1 MAIEAERKEGRG
13 GREASTESEDM
24 PQPAGLVPG
33 NGLELDR
40 DDDVTDAAD
49 KPEDTRRGRD
59 AASGDRADGERTPP
73 WGPPLGDGW
82 GREGRAGALA
92 EPGPRTSSEAG
103 SGAGCERRGRSPATA
118 AVLPSGRRGTAGV
131 GEVAGVASN
140 TMAPNEGKERHRE
153 RIIRLSNK
161 AKRLANALHGK
172 GKNSHLL
179 HRHHPLPGLHP
190 PHHETR
196 R

>member
-1 MAIEAERKEGRG
+1 
-13 GREASTESEDM
+13 M

-33 NGLELDR
+33 KGLELDR

-59 AASGDRADGERTPP
+59 AASGDRTDGERVPP

-82 GREGRAGALA
+82 GREGREGRAGALA
-92 EPGPRTSSEAG
+92 ELGPRTSSDAG
-103 SGAGCERRGRSPATA
+103 SDAGCERRGRSPATA

-140 TMAPNEGKERHRE
+140 SMAPGATK
-153 RIIRLSNK
+153 
-161 AKRLANALHGK
+161 
-172 GKNSHLL
+172 
-179 HRHHPLPGLHP
+179 
-190 PHHETR
+190 T
-196 R
+196 